1 MKVYPFVAAEKA
13 AGRTVQQPC
22 ALLGVSRSAYYQW
35 TKQERSARAQTD
47 ATLRE
52 QVSRVHHE
60 SRGTYGAPRI
70 HQQLRQDG
78 VRTSRKRVAR
88 VMAAAGLQGRAKR
101 RSRKTTI
108 AGSET
113 IAQVDLLGRA
123 FAPATAALDSAWV
136 GDITYIRTWQGWAY
150 LATVIDLASR
160 RVVGFAVRDHMRTE
174 LVSAAMEMALHGRR
188 PASGLIF
195 HSDRG
200 SQYTSTAFR
209 ELLAKH
215 QVRQSLSRPRQCW
228 DNAVA
233 ESFFATIKTELIYRV
248 PLPSVAA
255 ARTAVF
261 EYIEA
266 FYNRRRLHSAL
277 GYQSPS
283 AFESARLD
291 QSTAAP
297 AA

>member
-136 GDITYIRTWQGWAY
+136 
-150 LATVIDLASR
+150 ATSPTS
-160 RVVGFAVRDHMRTE
+160 G
-174 LVSAAMEMALHGRR
+174 HGRAGPTWPPSSTR
-188 PASGLIF
+188 PAGVS
-195 HSDRG
+195 
-200 SQYTSTAFR
+200 
-209 ELLAKH
+209 
-215 QVRQSLSRPRQCW
+215 
-228 DNAVA
+228 
-233 ESFFATIKTELIYRV
+233 
-248 PLPSVAA
+248 
-255 ARTAVF
+255 
-261 EYIEA
+261 
-266 FYNRRRLHSAL
+266 SA
-277 GYQSPS
+277 SPS
-283 AFESARLD
+283 ATTGGRS
-291 QSTAAP
+291 S
-297 AA
+297 